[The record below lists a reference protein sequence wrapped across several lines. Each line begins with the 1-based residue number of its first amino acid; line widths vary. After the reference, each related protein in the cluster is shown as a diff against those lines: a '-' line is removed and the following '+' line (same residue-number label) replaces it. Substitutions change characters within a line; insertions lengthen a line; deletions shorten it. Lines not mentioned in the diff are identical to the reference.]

1 MGDLDVRAGVGESL
15 ENEGGF
21 TEREGDFT
29 ETGDL
34 RVREDTRFTCRSSES
49 RFSKED
55 NTQL

>member
-1 MGDLDVRAGVGESL
+1 MEREGD
-15 ENEGGF
+15 F
-21 TEREGDFT
+21 TEREGDFTEREGEDFT

-55 NTQL
+55 KTRL